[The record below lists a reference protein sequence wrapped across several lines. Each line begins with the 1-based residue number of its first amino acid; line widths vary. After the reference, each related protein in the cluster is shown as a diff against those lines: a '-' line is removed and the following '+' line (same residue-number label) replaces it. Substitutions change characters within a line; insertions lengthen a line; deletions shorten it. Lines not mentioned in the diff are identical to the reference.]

1 MFITFLWYTEAVIM
15 GKNKFY
21 INVFEK
27 IIHFVLEL
35 STILVRQRKMQS
47 FFFTASRMHLYL
59 NPLRELT
66 TFSENVIK

>member
-47 FFFTASRMHLYL
+47 FFFTAS
-59 NPLRELT
+59 
-66 TFSENVIK
+66 